1 MAEQIKQTFFSM
13 VNVVTTRVSSF
24 FNQKKEERQKLS
36 KSRIED
42 FQRSQSMNLRDQIE
56 NVESEEESEEA
67 KSEEGPSSDDISNLC
82 DSDCSG
88 CEERLRKHRA
98 KELY

>member
-1 MAEQIKQTFFSM
+1 
-13 VNVVTTRVSSF
+13 
-24 FNQKKEERQKLS
+24 
-36 KSRIED
+36 
-42 FQRSQSMNLRDQIE
+42 MNLRDQIE

-67 KSEEGPSSDDISNLC
+67 KSGEDGASSDDMSNLC

>member
-1 MAEQIKQTFFSM
+1 
-13 VNVVTTRVSSF
+13 
-24 FNQKKEERQKLS
+24 
-36 KSRIED
+36 
-42 FQRSQSMNLRDQIE
+42 MNLRDQIE